1 MNLKASLSNAGKGGT
16 VYIDYFDF
24 SFEEMMKH
32 IGVYFLHGISPSPQV
47 KMKTMPQCDDQLN
60 RIDFVFNA
68 LGPNAVF
75 RHKHFKCFFAL

>member
-47 KMKTMPQCDDQLN
+47 EMKMMPQFDD
-60 RIDFVFNA
+60 
-68 LGPNAVF
+68 
-75 RHKHFKCFFAL
+75 

>member
-47 KMKTMPQCDDQLN
+47 EMKMMPQFDDQFN
-60 RIDFVFNA
+60 GDDFIFNA
-68 LGPNAVF
+68 LGLNAV
-75 RHKHFKCFFAL
+75 